1 MTLIVNL
8 VYLYGHKSSQLSL
21 LINKFQLKICF
32 SPFRRK
38 TTMATEQKSI
48 IRKLLPPVI
57 GLIVLGS
64 AGFYGFQS
72 YRHNQ
77 TYETTDNAQIE
88 SKSAPVLAR
97 VAGYI
102 QVSNV
107 EDYKSV
113 NANERLIEIDPQEYA
128 IAVSQAEADYQQ
140 SLADLETAKASLRN
154 IQENY
159 KVAQA
164 NANVQLSRKTKAAT
178 DLQRDKNL
186 YEGGSA
192 TKKVF
197 EESQSNVEIQDRQYD
212 ATLAQVNQA
221 KVSEG
226 SALANIKKMEA
237 ILKVK
242 QTVLDQAKLRLSYT
256 HIDAPVSGK
265 TGKINV
271 AKGQYV
277 QPGQNLFTIINDS
290 NFWITANFKETQLE
304 KMRVGQPVEIKI
316 DAFPNLKIT
325 GKITTISD
333 ATGAKFSLLPA
344 DNASGNFVK
353 LVQRIPVKIEIDNPQ
368 QYKDLLRAG
377 LSTEVAVKVK

>member
-1 MTLIVNL
+1 
-8 VYLYGHKSSQLSL
+8 
-21 LINKFQLKICF
+21 
-32 SPFRRK
+32 
-38 TTMATEQKSI
+38 MAAAQKSI
-48 IRKLLPPVI
+48 TRKLFPPVI
-57 GLIVLGS
+57 GLLVLAT

-72 YRHNQ
+72 YRYNQ
-77 TYETTDNAQIE
+77 AYETTDNAQIE
-88 SKSAPVLAR
+88 SKSTPVLAR

-102 QVSNV
+102 QESNV

-113 NANERLIEIDPQEYA
+113 NANARLIEIDPQEYA
-128 IAVSQAEADYQQ
+128 IAVTQAEADYQQ
-140 SLADLETAKASLRN
+140 ALADVETARASLRN
-154 IQENY
+154 VQENY
-159 KVAQA
+159 KVAKA
-164 NANVQLSRKTKAAT
+164 NADVQVSRKTKAAT

-186 YEGGSA
+186 FEGGSA
-192 TKKVF
+192 TRKVL
-197 EESQSNVEIQDRQYD
+197 EESQSNVDIQNRQYD
-212 ATLAQVNQA
+212 ASLAQINQA

-226 SALANIKKMEA
+226 SAVANIKKMEA

-277 QPGQNLFTIINDS
+277 QPGQNLFTIINDADV
-290 NFWITANFKETQLE
+290 WVTANFKETQLE
-304 KMRVGQPVEIKI
+304 KMRVGQPVDIKI

-353 LVQRIPVKIEIDNPQ
+353 LVQRVPVKIAIDNPQ